1 MLFLFQ
7 WQFQAVP
14 GQIHHTI
21 TLIQDTHTAP
31 WTVKSLVIMQLTLHT
46 LPTTLAMF
54 TPTMHTV
61 VDPRTPV
68 HQTVLGGLSLSL
80 QPLALQHL
88 LEAPF
93 HLPQC
98 MLLIRIYQWL

>member
-1 MLFLFQ
+1 
-7 WQFQAVP
+7 
-14 GQIHHTI
+14 
-21 TLIQDTHTAP
+21 
-31 WTVKSLVIMQLTLHT
+31 MQLTHHT

-68 HQTVLGGLSLSL
+68 HQTVQGGHSLKL
-80 QPLALQHL
+80 QVQALQQL

-93 HLPQC
+93 HLLQC
-98 MLLIRIYQWL
+98 MLLIHIYQWL